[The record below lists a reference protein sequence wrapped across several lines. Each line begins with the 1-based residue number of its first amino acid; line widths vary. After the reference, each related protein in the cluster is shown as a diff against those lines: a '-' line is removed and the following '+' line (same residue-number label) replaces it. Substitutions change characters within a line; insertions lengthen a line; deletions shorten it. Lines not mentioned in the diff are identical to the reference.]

1 MRSSDRRKT
10 ADQIIADLGLELPDE
25 NVENV
30 EERTTAVA
38 EKTALRNSILP
49 DNALSARFTTT
60 HGPDLK
66 QVSGAVYAGSHNG
79 EEQRILW
86 FKVDDGLY
94 PTVYTLWKNPGIVP
108 LLHTTQNVVEK
119 MQGGADLMIPG
130 LARGP
135 PFPAKAR
142 KGAVVAIAST
152 AEPSVPIAVGV
163 CEIDISELQE
173 VQGMKGHAVENMH
186 WAGDEL
192 WAWSPSGKPGGE
204 PPDSIDGWL
213 EEPRGDDSI
222 VKQTEQLSI
231 NPDGDEAGGVS
242 LKPQN
247 GDSVQAADGDVT
259 AKEEQE
265 AEQVPDK
272 EFTTKEIDAAFRS
285 AFLYGVYHYKDK
297 HKDEKNFGFEFPLS
311 QSFVMSN
318 LVQPFLPAFTPSQ
331 ANQLQIKK
339 TSWKNIKKFIRSL
352 DKEMIIKSKER
363 DGNEVVVF
371 DIDFDDRHILNFE
384 PYNLPKKETVAGTS
398 LGRGGKATETI
409 DAGGDSSVGQKLK
422 IQTLYKPKDKLEP
435 LFKPAAASP
444 QAFYTAADLRPIV
457 ERYIEVEQLINE
469 KNKRLINLDP
479 FIANT
484 CLSTK
489 DSTDKGF
496 LEKGSI
502 PRDALLEKIR
512 DSCCAPYHV
521 ISRAAPNDTEFAAG
535 KPKAGSPPKI
545 LITLETRSGNKT
557 VTKISGLESFH
568 IPPQPLADEL
578 RKVCAGSAS
587 VDQLVGS
594 SMKNPV
600 MEVMVQGPQRD
611 AVIKALE
618 RRGVDKRWVDV
629 VDKTKGKKK
638 G

>member
-10 ADQIIADLGLELPDE
+10 ADQIIAHLGLELPNE
-25 NVENV
+25 NVENA
-30 EERTTAVA
+30 EEKAAAVA

-66 QVSGAVYAGSHNG
+66 QVSGTVYAGSHNG

-86 FKVDDGLY
+86 FKVDDRMY

-108 LLHTTQNVVEK
+108 LLHTMQNVIEK
-119 MQGGADLMIPG
+119 MQGGADLMTPG

-142 KGAVVAIAST
+142 KGAVVAVAST
-152 AEPSVPIAVGV
+152 VEPSVPIAVGI

-173 VQGMKGHAVENMH
+173 VQGMKGHAVESVH
-186 WAGDEL
+186 WAGDDL

-204 PPDSIDGWL
+204 PPDSIVGWL
-213 EEPRGDDSI
+213 DEPGNADDI
-222 VKQTEQLSI
+222 VEQTEQLSI
-231 NPDGDEAGGVS
+231 NPDGNEGGGVS
-242 LKPQN
+242 LQPQN
-247 GDSVQAADGDVT
+247 GDTVQTADGDVT
-259 AKEEQE
+259 AKEEG
-265 AEQVPDK
+265 EQVPDK
-272 EFTTKEIDAAFRS
+272 EVTTKEIDAAFRS
-285 AFLYGVYHYKDK
+285 AFLYGVYHYKEK
-297 HKDEKNFGFEFPLS
+297 HKDEKNFGLEFPLS

-331 ANQLQIKK
+331 ASQLQIKK

-384 PYNLPKKETVAGTS
+384 PYRIPKKETAAGTS
-398 LGRGGKATETI
+398 LGRGGNATETI
-409 DAGGDSSVGQKLK
+409 DTGGDSSVGQKLK
-422 IQTLYKPKDKLEP
+422 NQTLYKPKDKLEP
-435 LFKPAAASP
+435 LFEPASANP
-444 QAFYTAADLRPIV
+444 QAFYTVAGLRPIV
-457 ERYIEVEQLINE
+457 EKYIEVEQLVNE
-469 KNKRLINLDP
+469 KNKRLVDLDP
-479 FIANT
+479 FLANT

-489 DSTDKGF
+489 NSIDKGF
-496 LEKGSI
+496 LEKASI
-502 PRDALLEKIR
+502 PRDTLLEKIR
-512 DSCCAPYHV
+512 DNCCAPYHV
-521 ISRAAPNDTEFAAG
+521 ISRAAPNDTEFAAS
-535 KPKAGSPPKI
+535 KPKAGHPPMI

-578 RKVCAGSAS
+578 RKVCAGSTS

-594 SMKNPV
+594 SMRNPV
-600 MEVMVQGPQRD
+600 MEVMVQGPQKE
-611 AVIKALE
+611 AVTKALE